1 MKKKCQIPKNS
12 ILRRIQWYFRLLS
25 ASSDDYFFATDM
37 QNNVIMVSLNMVTD
51 FGMPAEIFMDMNEQW
66 LPRIHPDDYDAY
78 VKELFKEYTPEDN
91 RHDTFYRVRDAR
103 DNYVWIRCRGQVAFD
118 NISGKPELFTGIIR
132 ILEQQN
138 QADANTGL
146 LTRCQFEQAVKQALQ
161 KNEDREIIPG
171 AAIFFGLDNFK
182 IINES
187 YNRRFGNIMLKLAA
201 DAITRALPE
210 GIMAYKL
217 DGDEFAAVIP
227 GMDAAGAQE
236 MFEAVQRGF
245 CRPYEVEGRMMFCTI
260 SAGTVLYPQG
270 GKDYLVLCKHGE
282 AALDQAKREGK
293 NKNTLFAKDQ
303 YNRWLR
309 SLGMRD
315 DLQASIENGF
325 EGFSLFYQPQV
336 DARSQELIG
345 AEALIRWR
353 SPRGRMVSPM
363 EFVRILEETKMIIP
377 VGRWAFETGVKQC
390 KAWQEKHPGMR
401 ISINLSYEQIKESG
415 FQEFVL
421 GCLKKYDVPPK
432 LIVVELTETAIVS
445 DWINVNN
452 CFKKFREIG
461 IQIAMDDFGTGYS
474 SLAYMKNIVCD
485 IVKIDRAFV
494 TNILQ
499 PENEFDRRLVK
510 STIELCHSIN
520 IDCCI
525 EGVET
530 EEQYV
535 LMRDLCNADIIQGYY
550 FGRPE
555 CPAEFEKKFFA
566 GEWIK
571 ENYEPRKK
579 RND

>member
-12 ILRRIQWYFRLLS
+12 ILRKIQGYFRLLS

-37 QNNVIMVSLNMVTD
+37 KTNVIMVSPNMVTD
-51 FGMPAEIFMDMNEQW
+51 FAMPAETFVDMNEEW

-78 VKELFKEYTPEDN
+78 VKELFKEYTTEDN
-91 RHDTFYRVRDAR
+91 LHNTIYRVRDIR
-103 DNYVWIRCRGQVAFD
+103 DNYVWVCCRGQVSFD
-118 NISGKPELFTGIIR
+118 SITGKPELFAGIIKT
-132 ILEQQN
+132 LEREN

-146 LTRCQFEQAVKQALQ
+146 LTRCQFEQAVKNALR
-161 KNEDREIIPG
+161 KNEEKEIPPG
-171 AAIFFGLDNFK
+171 AVMFFGLDNFK

-201 DAITRALPE
+201 GAIAKALPE
-210 GIMAYKL
+210 GIMVYRL
-217 DGDEFAAVIP
+217 DGDEFATVIP

-236 MFEAVQRGF
+236 LFEAVQRSF
-245 CRPYEVEGRMMFCTI
+245 CRPHDVEGRTMFCTI

-270 GKDYLVLCKHGE
+270 GKDYLVLQKHGE

-293 NKNTLFAKDQ
+293 NKNTLFTKDQ

-315 DLQASIENGF
+315 DLQASIEKGF
-325 EGFSLFYQPQV
+325 QGFSLFYQPQV

-353 SPRGRMVSPM
+353 SPKGRMVSPM

-377 VGRWAFETGVKQC
+377 VGHWVFETGVKQC
-390 KAWQEKHPGMR
+390 KAWQEKWPGLR
-401 ISINLSYEQIKESG
+401 ISINLSYEQIKGSG
-415 FQEFVL
+415 FQEFAL
-421 GCLKKYDVPPK
+421 ECLKKYDIPPE

-445 DWINVNN
+445 DWTNVNN

-461 IQIAMDDFGTGYS
+461 MKIAMDDFGTGYS
-474 SLAYMKNIVCD
+474 SLAYMKHLTCD

-499 PENEFDRRLVK
+499 PENEFDRQLVK
-510 STIELCHSIN
+510 STIELCHSVN

-535 LMRDLCNADIIQGYY
+535 LMRDMCDADTIQGYY

-555 CPAEFEKKFFA
+555 CPEEFEKKFFA

-579 RND
+579 GNA